1 MLLEIWQLL
10 WPSRT
15 FEMLDWVA
23 DTVGAVI
30 VAGVLLAGHAVRS
43 RPALGAAPERIPP
56 GA

>member
-1 MLLEIWQLL
+1 
-10 WPSRT
+10 
-15 FEMLDWVA
+15 MLDWVA